1 MIKRLRNLRP
11 VRAAGEGPSNL
22 PNAPPPPHPR
32 PLQRPPATVQRPPV
46 AVQRPA
52 ATAPPRQRPEA
63 LTNVPLRGFR
73 APLPNA
79 NRPVV

>member
-11 VRAAGEGPSNL
+11 IRAAGEGPSNV
-22 PNAPPPPHPR
+22 PNAPLPPPPR
-32 PLQRPPATVQRPPV
+32 PLQRPPAT
-46 AVQRPA
+46 VQRPA

-73 APLPNA
+73 APVPNA